1 MLIKIG
7 PIKVL
12 QHIAILFYNIITWKE
27 CYRLICNIITCK
39 KMYSFK

>member
-12 QHIAILFYNIITWKE
+12 QHIAILFYNIIT
-27 CYRLICNIITCK
+27 CK
-39 KMYSFK
+39 RVLSINM